1 MAALTANNQHRV
13 EWAGGHGGMNVIR
26 CGEKFPLRSLWP
38 IDDAKKVKEK
48 KMISILH
55 NLFQKIETEG
65 VVPNLVYE
73 TRITLIPKLD
83 KDNTRKKNYR
93 SILLLN
99 ID

>member
-1 MAALTANNQHRV
+1 
-13 EWAGGHGGMNVIR
+13 
-26 CGEKFPLRSLWP
+26 
-38 IDDAKKVKEK
+38 
-48 KMISILH
+48 MISSLH

-83 KDNTRKKNYR
+83 KHKKNYR